1 MKRVLL
7 LLLTLALIVPGVVL
21 AQTDTLSRSEINR
34 ISNSVVLI
42 VNLDSSGNPTKSG
55 SGTIVSTDG
64 LIYTNRHVVEGGAD
78 YAILTLDQLGEP
90 AKLTYFASATMIH
103 PNVDFAELQIDR
115 DANGNPLNADGLN
128 LPYISL
134 SSTQPDIGDK
144 IFVFGYPDLGD
155 AHLVMTSGSI
165 TTIQND
171 TLNGERIPFWYQ
183 TDAQISPGNSGGL
196 VVNLSGRMIGI
207 PTQVVSEERTLGRL
221 GGILSITAIRG
232 ALENAPSELPA
243 VATPSSQLAAPTPAS
258 VNPSNNNTQGSQS
271 ITVKISSVEHN
282 ATYNNATGM
291 MVHTA
296 IEAIGY
302 KDVPLLAAVFVFWE
316 DGTPVPANNRA
327 SADSRSTSGQLTVQQ
342 TVTPSYDDTIWDDS
356 WFFIPYNYLPDGRTG
371 TYPAFIEAQV
381 GVDGQGFTS
390 YSNDVAFDYT
400 YPDQQLIIDITNIE
414 HNVQLN
420 NMVGM
425 KVHTH
430 IKTLNYQGQE
440 LWVGIFPFWAD
451 GTEVLGANNSPA
463 DNRTTSGY
471 LTVQDNITP
480 SYNDSEWNDYW
491 FFLPYQYFPSGLS
504 GAQDGYVEADIG
516 VEGGDT
522 TSWSLPYGFTINF
535 N

>member
-7 LLLTLALIVPGVVL
+7 LLFALVLIVPGVAL

-42 VNLDSSGNPTKSG
+42 VNLDSSGSPTKSG
-55 SGTIVSTDG
+55 SGTIISPSGV
-64 LIYTNRHVVEGGAD
+64 IYTNRHVAEGGSD

-90 AKLTYFASATMIH
+90 AKLAYFASATMIH
-103 PNVDFAELQIDR
+103 PDVDFAELQIDR
-115 DANGNPLNADGLN
+115 DANGNPINSGGLN
-128 LPYISL
+128 LPYIAL
-134 SSTQPDIGDK
+134 TNTQPDIGDR

-196 VVNLSGRMIGI
+196 AVNLSGRMIGI

-232 ALENAPSELPA
+232 ALESAPLGSPV
-243 VATPSSQLAAPTPAS
+243 VATPGSQVTAPTPAV
-258 VNPSNNNTQGSQS
+258 VNPPNTQVGQS
-271 ITVKISSVEHN
+271 ITVSISSIEHN
-282 ATYNNATGM
+282 VTNDNAVGM
-291 MVHTA
+291 MIHTS

-302 KDVPLLAAVFVFWE
+302 KDVPLRAAVFAFWE
-316 DGTPVPANNRA
+316 DGSPITANNRA

-342 TVTPSYDDTIWDDS
+342 TVSPTYDDTVWDDS
-356 WFFIPYNYLPDGRTG
+356 WFFIPYNYLPDGRSG
-371 TYPAFIEAQV
+371 TYPAFIEAQI

-400 YPDQQLIIDITNIE
+400 YPDQQLIIDVTNIE
-414 HNVQLN
+414 QNVQLN
-420 NMVGM
+420 NMQGM

-430 IKTLNYQGQE
+430 VKTLNYQGQE

-451 GTEVLGANNSPA
+451 GTEVVGGSGTPIEN
-463 DNRTTSGY
+463 TTASGY
-471 LTVQDNITP
+471 LTVQDNLTP
-480 SYNDSEWNDYW
+480 SYNDSEWGDYW
-491 FFLPYQYFPSGLS
+491 FFLPYQYFPSGMR
-504 GAQDGYVEADIG
+504 GAQDGYIEADIG
-516 VEGGDT
+516 VEGGAS
-522 TSWSLPYGFTINF
+522 TSWSLPYGFTLNF

>member
-7 LLLTLALIVPGVVL
+7 LLFALVLIVPGVAL
-21 AQTDTLSRSEINR
+21 AQADTLSRSEINR

-42 VNLDSSGNPTKSG
+42 VNLDSSGSPTVSG
-55 SGTIVSTDG
+55 SGTIVAPSG

-78 YAILTLDQLGEP
+78 FAILTLDQLGEP
-90 AKLTYFASATMIH
+90 AKLAYFASATMIH
-103 PNVDFAELQIDR
+103 PDVDFAELQIDR
-115 DANGNPLNADGLN
+115 DANGNAVNSDGLN
-128 LPYISL
+128 LPYIAL
-134 SSTQPDIGDK
+134 TNTQPDIGDR

-232 ALENAPSELPA
+232 ALESAPSSLPPI
-243 VATPSSQLAAPTPAS
+243 VATPGSQITAPTPAVS
-258 VNPSNNNTQGSQS
+258 NPPNTQGSQS
-271 ITVKISSVEHN
+271 ITVSITNVEQN
-282 ATYNNATGM
+282 ATNNDALGM
-291 MVHTA
+291 MVHTS

-302 KDVPLLAAVFVFWE
+302 KNVPLRAAVFTYWQ
-316 DGTPVPANNRA
+316 DGSPITANSRA

-342 TVTPSYDDTIWDDS
+342 VLSPGYDDTVWDNS

-381 GVDGQGFTS
+381 GVDGQGFTDF
-390 YSNDVAFDYT
+390 SNDVAFDYT
-400 YPDQQLIIDITNIE
+400 YPDQQLIIDVTNIE
-414 HNVQLN
+414 QNVQLN
-420 NMVGM
+420 NLTGM

-430 IKTLNYQGQE
+430 IKTLNYQGQL

-451 GTEVLGANNSPA
+451 DTEVVGGDSAPVENT
-463 DNRTTSGY
+463 TTSGY
-471 LTVQDNITP
+471 LTVQDNVTP
-480 SYNDSEWNDYW
+480 SYNNSEWNDFW
-491 FFLPYQYFPSGLS
+491 FFLPYQYFPSGLH
-504 GAQDGYVEADIG
+504 GTQDGYIEADIG
-516 VEGGDT
+516 VEGGES
-522 TSWSLPYGFTINF
+522 TSWSLPYGFTLNF